1 MQGLPEN
8 LPEIMT
14 LNCHGRLIDLS
25 TPRIMGILNS
35 TPDSFY
41 AGSRVP
47 GPDQALSRA
56 GAMLGEGATFLDLG
70 GYSTRP
76 GADQVTEEEE
86 LRRVVPLVEALAR
99 AFPGVLLSVDTF
111 RSRVAREA
119 IGAGAALVNDITAGL
134 HDPDMLPL
142 IAEKRVP
149 FAMMHMRGTPADMAR
164 QTDYEDLVGEI
175 LFYFSERL
183 AAARALG
190 ITDLIADPGFGFA
203 KTREQNFELL
213 AGLAAFR
220 ELGVPLLA
228 GLSRKSMIWKTL
240 GVEPAQALNGTTALH
255 MLALQG
261 GANILRV
268 HDVKEASECIRL
280 WEALPPA
287 PGTGNFSTFTKTT
300 AD

>member
-1 MQGLPEN
+1 
-8 LPEIMT
+8 MT
-14 LNCHGRLIDLS
+14 LNCRGKLIDLS
-25 TPRIMGILNS
+25 TPRLMGILNS

-47 GPDQALSRA
+47 NAGKALA
-56 GAMLGEGATFLDLG
+56 LAETMLGEGATFLDLG

-76 GADQVTEEEE
+76 GAEHVSEDEEV
-86 LRRVVPLVEALAR
+86 RRVVPLVEALVKE
-99 AFPGVLLSVDTF
+99 FPEALISIDTF
-111 RSRVAREA
+111 RSRVARAALE
-119 IGAGAALVNDITAGL
+119 AGASLVNDISAGL
-134 HDPDMLPL
+134 HDPGMLPL
-142 IAEKRVP
+142 VAEKRVP
-149 FAMMHMRGTPADMAR
+149 IILMHMRGTPADMASR
-164 QTDYEDLVGEI
+164 TEYEDLVAEI

-190 ITDLIADPGFGFA
+190 IADMVADPGFGFA

-213 AGLAAFR
+213 AGFTAFKD
-220 ELGVPLLA
+220 LGVPLLA

-240 GVEPAQALNGTTALH
+240 GVEPAAALNGSTALH

-268 HDVKEASECIRL
+268 HDVKEAAECIRL

-287 PGTGNFSTFTKTT
+287 PGLGNFSTFTKTP
-300 AD
+300 AL